1 LQVDKVAEI
10 AKKALD
16 SYDRI
21 SKTIQIKMSDKKS
34 AEKRINELKKGKEIF
49 MSLSRTLA
57 EKAQKRESVTIQP
70 KEKLDGTKAT
80 ITIRNYL
87 GGNYYFTSDEILLE
101 NNKLSLI
108 DAKHT
113 KGDKLP
119 SLGDIKDG
127 LLKMILFTNLE
138 EVKINN
144 KKVPHIPVLKLTT
157 GDKFSIETASSSEKQ
172 MLTILK
178 TEARANNFKV
188 MINKDFL

>member
-1 LQVDKVAEI
+1 
-10 AKKALD
+10 
-16 SYDRI
+16 
-21 SKTIQIKMSDKKS
+21 MSDKKS

-144 KKVPHIPVLKLTT
+144 KKVPHIPVLKLT
-157 GDKFSIETASSSEKQ
+157 
-172 MLTILK
+172 
-178 TEARANNFKV
+178 
-188 MINKDFL
+188 